1 MNNELIKKHLGQ
13 IVTYIHSMR
22 LASLVLR
29 GHNNVNM
36 EIRT

>member
-13 IVTYIHSMR
+13 IVTLYTQHEPGMLG
-22 LASLVLR
+22 LAWA
-29 GHNNVNM
+29 NNVNM